1 MVETIKR
8 DYTQAEL
15 SAADRAM
22 LTYAE
27 KLTLRGNEVVEA
39 DVQAL
44 RAVGFTDADI
54 HDVAQIVAYFNY
66 INRVCDGLGVKE
78 GA

>member
-1 MVETIKR
+1 MVDTIKR
-8 DYTQAEL
+8 DFHQAEL
-15 SAADRAM
+15 AEADRAM
-22 LTYAE
+22 LNYAE
-27 KLTLRGNEVVEA
+27 KLTLRASAVTAA

-44 RAVGFTDADI
+44 RAAGLADEDI

-78 GA
+78 EA